1 MKPAASTL
9 KTFYMKLKHHV
20 AIMNEG
26 SLVHFKLHTGDAVN
40 WWNDN
45 VEPGLGYT
53 ESGTNIKYVEHRYAQ
68 DIYEGML
75 KHFGK

>member
-1 MKPAASTL
+1 
-9 KTFYMKLKHHV
+9 MKLKHHV

-26 SLVHFKLHTGDAVN
+26 TLDHVTIMNEGSLVHFKLYTDDAVN

-53 ESGTNIKYVEHRYAQ
+53 ESGTNIKYVEHRFANE
-68 DIYEGML
+68 IYKGML
-75 KHFGK
+75 EHFED